1 MRKVRLLPGILLLLI
16 AAGAAALL
24 IRFFPCLQGAAF
36 LNQNGDLGRLS
47 FDVTLKLSEE
57 ALSQEQTALF
67 DTLAQITGTD
77 KEALLTLHIR
87 GQSWEELLYFE
98 ITPEGSEVPLTELY
112 LGEQQDVVNAAMLY
126 NAVRSNLAGQY
137 ELLDLLL
144 PQWSG
149 EEYMS
154 LEQAGQMLGLDLS
167 WLGDFSLSDY
177 ENMFSYWEYFV
188 MLAVMKPERASDG
201 SQEFS
206 LHTDFAEGEQ
216 EKEGSAD
223 LKLRLQKNADPS
235 VLSAEFEVNNL
246 PMALDKLDSLLV
258 RMGREESFSE
268 REGLRRIESLAGS
281 LTIGEAHQL
290 QMPDALMDQDTVE
303 RIAAIRQILQEMLG
317 R

>member
-57 ALSQEQTALF
+57 ALSQEQTAFF

-167 WLGDFSLSDY
+167 WLGDFVLSDY
-177 ENMFSYWEYFV
+177 ENMFS
-188 MLAVMKPERASDG
+188 PCG
-201 SQEFS
+201 ST
-206 LHTDFAEGEQ
+206 HYHG
-216 EKEGSAD
+216 G
-223 LKLRLQKNADPS
+223 
-235 VLSAEFEVNNL
+235 
-246 PMALDKLDSLLV
+246 
-258 RMGREESFSE
+258 
-268 REGLRRIESLAGS
+268 
-281 LTIGEAHQL
+281 
-290 QMPDALMDQDTVE
+290 
-303 RIAAIRQILQEMLG
+303 RIA
-317 R
+317 